1 LRYAVNM
8 VWGTDLKRVE
18 IESFSKSFLL
28 FFISLG
34 ILSSLLVYLNYKNE
48 SEHFDKE
55 LLAKM
60 QLCSYSLD
68 CPAFQIDFV
77 PKKNQTT
84 YQLHKEEKE
93 VNSLYPFKGG
103 DDFYLKLFY
112 SNETYHNEIHFLHKE
127 SIKYLLI
134 LLVIVLIL
142 STVFSL
148 YALYPLRNA
157 LLLTREFVKDI
168 LHDFNT
174 PISTMRLNISLLQ
187 KELGDNKKLGR
198 IERGIESILLLQENL
213 KNYLNTTQSKEEL
226 FNLSTLIEERVHLL
240 ENSYQDLTYAIVIP
254 KDTMILIE
262 KKPFTRVLDNIL
274 SNASKYNKAKGSV
287 TIIYEASQRCL
298 TISDTGKG
306 IKNPKRVFERFYKEH
321 ERGVGIGLHIV
332 KKLCDELGIKIGL
345 ESVVGEG
352 TSFKLQKLTIS

>member
-1 LRYAVNM
+1 
-8 VWGTDLKRVE
+8 
-18 IESFSKSFLL
+18 
-28 FFISLG
+28 
-34 ILSSLLVYLNYKNE
+34 
-48 SEHFDKE
+48 
-55 LLAKM
+55 M

-68 CPAFQIDFV
+68 CPEFQIDFV

-84 YQLHKEEKE
+84 YQLHKTPTE
-93 VNSLYPFKGG
+93 VSSLYPFKGG

-112 SNETYHNEIHFLHKE
+112 SNKSYHHETHFLHKE
-127 SIKYLLI
+127 SMKYLLM
-134 LLVIVLIL
+134 LLVAVLML

-174 PISTMRLNISLLQ
+174 PISTMRLNISLLH
-187 KELGDNKKLGR
+187 KELGENKKLGR

-213 KNYLNTTQSKEEL
+213 KNYLNTTQSEKES
-226 FNLSTLIEERVHLL
+226 FNLYELIEERVHLL
-240 ENSYQDLTYAIVIP
+240 ENSYQDLTYAIEIP
-254 KDTMILIE
+254 KESMVLMQ
-262 KKPFTRVLDNIL
+262 KKPFTRVVDNIL
-274 SNASKYNKAKGSV
+274 SNASKYNKAEGSV
-287 TIIYEASQRCL
+287 TIRYEESQNTL

-332 KKLCDELGIKIGL
+332 KKLCDEMGIKVEL
-345 ESVVGEG
+345 ESVFGEG
-352 TSFKLQKLTIS
+352 TRVRLQKLTIS